1 MFRLLLL
8 LLTFPLLTYGASIPA
23 GFPSSSLWLSK
34 LAPTVDEVVTIHT
47 VVYNSSTDSLSGSVV
62 FLVDDTSIGSKA
74 FTSAP
79 GTTQIVSHP
88 WTASAGTHVFSARI
102 DGITGSSDTLEATL
116 SATTSVTVATPP
128 PPTESTGGS
137 SSARE
142 ISGAVKGALDVV
154 TPTVSSFASTTF
166 ATGENIRASA
176 IVALE
181 KLASSTTP
189 KATPEITTPEEN
201 VKKSFDVGAT
211 IQNMWQ
217 ALLAFL
223 LMIFRSSFWFYVF
236 VAGILFLLLAFV
248 RSAFG
253 SGEYSRR

>member
-1 MFRLLLL
+1 MFRLLFLFL
-8 LLTFPLLTYGASIPA
+8 AFPLLTYGASIPA

-34 LAPTVDEVVTIHT
+34 LTPTVDEVVTIHT

-79 GTTQIVSHP
+79 GTTEIVSHP

-128 PPTESTGGS
+128 PPESTGGS

-142 ISGAVKGALDVV
+142 ISNAVKGALDVV

-166 ATGENIRASA
+166 ATSENIRASA
-176 IVALE
+176 IIALE

-189 KATPEITTPEEN
+189 KATSEISTPEEN
-201 VKKSFDVGAT
+201 VQKSFDVGAT

>member
-1 MFRLLLL
+1 MYQALFLLLL
-8 LLTFPLLTYGASIPA
+8 LPSLAFGASIPA

-34 LAPTVDEVVTIHT
+34 LTPTVGEVVTIHT

-62 FLVDDTSIGSKA
+62 FLVDDTSIGSKP
-74 FTSAP
+74 FTGAP

-88 WTASAGTHVFSARI
+88 WTATEGAHVFSARI
-102 DGITGSSDTLEATL
+102 DGVTGSSDTLEATQ
-116 SATTSVTVATPP
+116 SATTSITVAAPP
-128 PPTESTGGS
+128 PVESSGGS
-137 SSARE
+137 TSARE
-142 ISGAVKGALDVV
+142 VAGAVKGALDVV
-154 TPTVSSFASTTF
+154 TPTVSTFASTTIN
-166 ATGENIRASA
+166 AGENIRASA

-189 KATPEITTPEEN
+189 KATTEISTPEEN
-201 VKKSFDVGAT
+201 VQKSFDVGAT

-236 VAGILFLLLAFV
+236 VAGVLFLLIAFV

-253 SGEYSRR
+253 SGYSRR